1 VLLLDD
7 GELSRVH
14 QAFRELDVDLEH
26 HRGEVLVE
34 DLEGPYRVVF
44 ATVRRTLAFEGIVD
58 LSDLAGKPV
67 WVAVHGQ
74 DFLPLRVRL
83 RKLGVSF
90 LIQSSVSSD
99 ALRLLLTQTVHLGSE
114 KRDLP
119 RLPVGSVVN
128 CRDEGGSPFQAVLL
142 DLGRDGCRL
151 ISDHSAPPGAV
162 LSVGLPS
169 ELSGGEELTLPG
181 RILRADAHGDS
192 TRSLLTVSF
201 DNLNA
206 ESLELLDAILAGKVI
221 GTVVTRLGDDLDEGT
236 APLTVTPRATPKAE
250 PKAVPARAAYPYQR
264 RRRVLYARE
273 VTALL
278 GSNEFTVLARDLSI
292 GGMRAEPLPEFAVGT
307 SLELAIYGPS
317 GAEPVLVRAVV
328 ARDDGPR
335 GTVFHFEDMAP
346 GERARLEDIIAKA
359 TELGSTANDQ
369 ADEPFIVAEERERD
383 S

>member
-7 GELSRVH
+7 GELSRIH
-14 QAFRELDVDLEH
+14 QEFRDLDVDLEQ
-26 HRGEVLVE
+26 HRGEVLLE
-34 DLEGPYRVVF
+34 DLEGPYHVVF
-44 ATVRRTLAFEGIVD
+44 ATVRRTLAFEGSVD
-58 LSDLAGKPV
+58 LSNLAGKPV

-83 RKLGVSF
+83 RKMGVSF
-90 LIQSSVSSD
+90 LVQSSVSSD
-99 ALRLLLTQTVHLGSE
+99 ALRLLLTQTLHLGSE
-114 KRDLP
+114 KRGLP

-128 CRDEGGSPFQAVLL
+128 CRDEGGTPFQAVLL

-151 ISDHSAPPGAV
+151 ISEHSAPPGAA

-169 ELSGGEELTLPG
+169 QLSGGEELTLPG
-181 RILRADAHGDS
+181 QIQRADPHGDS
-192 TRSLLTVSF
+192 SRSLLTVSF
-201 DNLNA
+201 DNPNA

-221 GTVVTRLGDDLDEGT
+221 GTVVTRLGDDLDEDT
-236 APLTVTPRATPKAE
+236 APLTVVSKATPRAE
-250 PKAVPARAAYPYQR
+250 PKPMPARAAYPHQR

-278 GSNEFTVLARDLSI
+278 GSNELAVLARDLSI
-292 GGMRAEPLPEFAVGT
+292 GGMRAEPLPELSVGT
-307 SLELAIYGPS
+307 SLELALYGPS
-317 GAEPVLVRAVV
+317 GAEPVLVQAVV

-346 GERARLEDIIAKA
+346 GERSRLEGIIAKA
-359 TELGSTANDQ
+359 TELGSPANDQ
-369 ADEPFIVAEERERD
+369 GDEPFIVAEVRERG

>member
-1 VLLLDD
+1 
-7 GELSRVH
+7 
-14 QAFRELDVDLEH
+14 
-26 HRGEVLVE
+26 
-34 DLEGPYRVVF
+34 
-44 ATVRRTLAFEGIVD
+44 
-58 LSDLAGKPV
+58 
-67 WVAVHGQ
+67 
-74 DFLPLRVRL
+74 
-83 RKLGVSF
+83 
-90 LIQSSVSSD
+90 
-99 ALRLLLTQTVHLGSE
+99 
-114 KRDLP
+114 
-119 RLPVGSVVN
+119 
-128 CRDEGGSPFQAVLL
+128 
-142 DLGRDGCRL
+142 
-151 ISDHSAPPGAV
+151 
-162 LSVGLPS
+162 
-169 ELSGGEELTLPG
+169 
-181 RILRADAHGDS
+181 
-192 TRSLLTVSF
+192 VSF
-201 DNLNA
+201 DNPNA

-250 PKAVPARAAYPYQR
+250 PKTMPARAAYPYQR